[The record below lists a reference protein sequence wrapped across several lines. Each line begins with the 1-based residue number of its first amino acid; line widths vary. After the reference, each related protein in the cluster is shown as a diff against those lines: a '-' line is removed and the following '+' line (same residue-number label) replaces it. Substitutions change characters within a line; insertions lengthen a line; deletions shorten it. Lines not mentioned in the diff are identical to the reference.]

1 MPLTRRESVLEF
13 ERYHRAFS
21 FPSTLPQ
28 FWACLQPALSIRQ
41 DPSVSLVVSW
51 NSDFRPWPGWSEQTT
66 PLLEVSAYFG
76 DAWTNIFGLRPL
88 YITPCGW
95 ATSPAVYCLH
105 RLCSVRSRV
114 VIWQSLLPAGLT
126 ASNVANQR
134 RSRFTA
140 ARIHVQGSLRVSLRV
155 LLLGY
160 KFHFSSKGE
169 AHFR

>member
-1 MPLTRRESVLEF
+1 MRIFYFPPLSPNF
-13 ERYHRAFS
+13 GPAFS
-21 FPSTLPQ
+21 RHYRSAKTPG
-28 FWACLQPALSIRQ
+28 
-41 DPSVSLVVSW
+41 SVSLVVSW

-95 ATSPAVYCLH
+95 ANSPAVYCLH

-140 ARIHVQGSLRVSLRV
+140 ARIHVQGSHRPRYRDCGGKSGHEV
-155 LLLGY
+155 
-160 KFHFSSKGE
+160 FWQNSKKSIPT
-169 AHFR
+169 